1 MDVEAK
7 VRGEKGNQTLMKHYL
22 ITGGAGFIGSH
33 LSEVLLARG
42 DSVTVIDDLSTG
54 RIDNIDPLTANAN
67 FRFAIETISNEIVLD
82 RLASECDILIHLAA
96 VVGVKLVVE
105 SPVHTITTNINGTEV
120 VLKAARR
127 YRVPTLIA
135 STSEV
140 YGKGLSLPF
149 AEDDDVLLGATRHHR
164 WAYAASKMVDEFLGL
179 AYHREYGLP
188 VTLFRLFNTVGPRQV
203 GRYGMVMPRFVGAA
217 LAGEP
222 LTVYGT
228 GTQSRCFCHVQ
239 DVVRAIIALSEEPSA
254 AGQVY
259 NIGATQPISI
269 LNLAKRVI
277 ELTGSSSEIVF
288 VPYKEVYPEG
298 FEDMQRREPDTSR
311 LHELT
316 GWTPERTLD
325 DIIRDIVHWLRD
337 NNSQD
342 KSFAS

>member
-1 MDVEAK
+1 M
-7 VRGEKGNQTLMKHYL
+7 THYL

-33 LSEVLLARG
+33 LGEALLARG
-42 DSVTVIDDLSTG
+42 DAVTVIDDLSTG
-54 RIDNIDPLTANAN
+54 RFENIESLTVNGKFN
-67 FRFAIETISNEIVLD
+67 FAIETVTNEFVLD
-82 RLASECDILIHLAA
+82 RLASECDVIIHLAA
-96 VVGVKLVVE
+96 VVGVKLVVDA
-105 SPVHTITTNINGTEV
+105 PVHTITTNINGTEA

-140 YGKGLSLPF
+140 YGKSTRLPS
-149 AEDDDVLLGATRHHR
+149 AEDDDVLLGATRNHR

-239 DVVRAIIALSEEPSA
+239 DVIRAIVALSQEPLA
-254 AGQVY
+254 AGNLY
-259 NIGATQPISI
+259 NIGATTPISI
-269 LNLAKRVI
+269 LDLAKRVI
-277 ELTGSSSEIVF
+277 ELTESSSEITF
-288 VPYKEVYPEG
+288 LSYEEAYPVGG
-298 FEDMQRREPDTSR
+298 FEDMQRRQPDTSR
-311 LHELT
+311 LKGLT
-316 GWTPERTLD
+316 GWTPKHNLD
-325 DIIRDIVHWLRD
+325 DIILDIANWLRKEG
-337 NNSQD
+337 S
-342 KSFAS
+342 